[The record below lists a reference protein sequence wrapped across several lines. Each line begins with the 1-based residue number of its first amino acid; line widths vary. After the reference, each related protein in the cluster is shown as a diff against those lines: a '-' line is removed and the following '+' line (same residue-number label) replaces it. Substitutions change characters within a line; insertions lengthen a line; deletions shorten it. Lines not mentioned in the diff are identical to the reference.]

1 MKRYICP
8 VLLVMLMIFIFCM
21 SAQPADESTMTSTQ
35 FCLAAARL
43 LFRDFTNWSAD
54 AQENAVEGLSF
65 IVRKTAH
72 FSEYAL
78 MGFLWYI
85 WLKNKRW
92 NVLISLGATVIY
104 AMTDEFHQL
113 FVPGRSGELRDV
125 LVDSA
130 GGAAGILAAFVVLC
144 IAFCVRHREVVTK
157 GIWKK

>member
-1 MKRYICP
+1 MKRCICP
-8 VLLVMLMIFIFCM
+8 VLLMLLMVFIFCM
-21 SAQPADESTMTSTQ
+21 SAQPADESTMTSSR

-43 LFRDFTNWSAD
+43 LFSDFAEWSAGT
-54 AQENAVEGLSF
+54 QTAVTEGLTF
-65 IVRKTAH
+65 IVRKAAH

-85 WLKNKRW
+85 WLGNKRR
-92 NVLISLGATVIY
+92 NVLISFGATALY

-130 GGAAGILAAFVVLC
+130 GGAAGILAAFIVLC
-144 IAFCVRHREVVTK
+144 VVYYIQHTADGK
-157 GIWKK
+157 N